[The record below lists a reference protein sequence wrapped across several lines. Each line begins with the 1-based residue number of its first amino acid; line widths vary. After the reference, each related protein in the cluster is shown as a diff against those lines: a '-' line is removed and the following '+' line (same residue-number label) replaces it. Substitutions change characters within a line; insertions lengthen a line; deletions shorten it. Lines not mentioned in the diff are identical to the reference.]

1 MKALVEHMAK
11 ALVDSPDEVS
21 VTEKEG
27 EDGAV
32 LELRLAPGDVGR
44 VVGKSGRTARSLRT
58 ILTAAGVK
66 ANKRYTLEIIE

>member
-1 MKALVEHMAK
+1 MAK

-32 LELRLAPGDVGR
+32 LELRLAPGDLGR
-44 VVGKSGRTARSLRT
+44 VIGKSGRTARSLRT

>member
-27 EDGAV
+27 EGGEI
-32 LELRLAPGDVGR
+32 LELRLAPGDFGR
-44 VVGKSGRTARSLRT
+44 IIGKQGRTARSLRT